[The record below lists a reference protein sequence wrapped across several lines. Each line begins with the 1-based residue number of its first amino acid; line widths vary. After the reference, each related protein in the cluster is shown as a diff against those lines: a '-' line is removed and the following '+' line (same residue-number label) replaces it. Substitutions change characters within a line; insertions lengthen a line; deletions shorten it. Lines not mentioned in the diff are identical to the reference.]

1 MNYQG
6 KCKMKLFNRHKVL
19 LSTIEELNKVGIN
32 SRIAIVKSIFLLREE
47 HNFNEKMPF
56 YHFFAYKYGPF
67 SHLCFDDLRKLRDNN
82 FIDDEETTITKTGE
96 LVLNEVGREHNS
108 TIKTVLKSFPN
119 EKKITDYVYQKYPQ
133 YTIKSELIEQKPEK
147 SSSGFFTIGYEGKDI
162 DQFLNALVSNQI
174 ELLIDIRRN
183 PFSMNF
189 IYIKDALMKKLK
201 DVDID
206 YLHIPELGIES
217 EERKNLNTKADYEDL
232 FVKYRQTLPIKEV
245 YINRIIELGITKRI
259 ALLCFEADCNFCHR
273 GEVAKVIKNKKH
285 EVINL

>member
-1 MNYQG
+1 
-6 KCKMKLFNRHKVL
+6 MKLFNRHKVL
-19 LSTIEELNKVGIN
+19 LNTIESLNNQNIH
-32 SRIAIVKSIFLLREE
+32 SRIAIVKSLFLLKEE
-47 HNFNEKMPF
+47 HNFSEKTPF
-56 YHFFAYKYGPF
+56 YHFFAYKQGPF

-82 FIDDEETTITKTGE
+82 LVDQEETTITKAGE
-96 LVLNEVGREHNS
+96 TVLKEVRREHNQ
-108 TIKTVLKSFPN
+108 TITTRLKSFPN

-133 YTIKSELIEQKPEK
+133 YTVKSELITQKPKKIEP
-147 SSSGFFTIGYEGKDI
+147 GFFTIGYEKKDI

-201 DVDID
+201 DAGID

-217 EERKNLNTKADYEDL
+217 EERKNLNTPADYDKL
-232 FVKYRQTLPIKEV
+232 FAKYRETLPIKEV
-245 YINRIIELGITKRI
+245 YINRIIELGTTKRI

-273 GEVAKVIKNKKH
+273 GEVAKVIKSREH